1 MEANQGD
8 ETASAPLEVE
18 VHPTNLHAEP
28 STIPDAIAEDEEL
41 LKYLETEFSKREAR
55 LLKAQQTLN
64 EQQATLQQAETRQ
77 ETAHRLYTLSKNMM
91 DQIKRE
97 GQLKSSQKA
106 PRDESSR
113 HGRSLSSMDQS
124 RQALVDRTITTLRDA
139 ISELQAATSDL
150 TIARRNVATADAF
163 VKYSHRSLRAVGYLR
178 SVTKGFIDDE
188 YSATR
193 PTPQLPETVWRM
205 IFASAVADDSLL
217 PLEPRDKHKEWS
229 FRCTPLV
236 LSHVSKEWR
245 RIATST
251 PGLWTNVQVVYTT
264 EKSLRSALFHRL
276 VGLSTGSPLNIVVT
290 LTTDIGNVV
299 NQLTSAFTEDH
310 RVQTIACQ
318 VSDDAAPSL
327 RSLLDVIPASQNLYL
342 RGLSIDAGPISNTVK
357 LPTKHVMS
365 ATNISVY
372 NILLERQ
379 PPFFLVPPPPWHLHT
394 LRIDLVSLFRIDI
407 NGSAPSLQ
415 RITIT
420 HPPTYNQI
428 PPWYE
433 NAIGPNV
440 ENVAATELIVHP
452 MSRSHLIPLVKYLSR
467 LKQVKYLEICGGSVQ
482 PILTMMKDNV
492 ESDQPTWLPA
502 LSELVI
508 SDYEQHGTE
517 LGLYVA
523 KRLTAA
529 QESLKT
535 GTQRVQPLTR
545 FVVNRSPNIST
556 DIVGLIEQHCKA
568 GQEFNKVVTGDTE
581 SVPPQSS

>member
-1 MEANQGD
+1 METNQGD
-8 ETASAPLEVE
+8 ETVLTTEVE
-18 VHPTNLHAEP
+18 VHPTSLHDEP
-28 STIPDAIAEDEEL
+28 SAIPGSIEEDKEL
-41 LKYLETEFSKREAR
+41 LKYLEKEFSKRQAR
-55 LLKAQQTLN
+55 LLKAQTTLN
-64 EQQATLQQAETRQ
+64 EQQSILQQAETRQ

-97 GQLKSSQKA
+97 GQLKSSQSG

-124 RQALVDRTITTLRDA
+124 RQALVDRTITTLKDA

-150 TIARRNVATADAF
+150 TIARRNVVTADAF
-163 VKYSHRSLRAVGYLR
+163 LRYSHRSLRAVGYIKGF
-178 SVTKGFIDDE
+178 TKGFIDDE
-188 YSATR
+188 YSATL
-193 PTPQLPETVWRM
+193 PTPQLPESVWRM
-205 IFASAVADDSLL
+205 IFAYVVAEDSLL
-217 PLEPRDKHKEWS
+217 PLEPRDRHQEWS
-229 FRCTPLV
+229 FRCAPLA

-245 RIATST
+245 RITTST
-251 PGLWTNVQVVYTT
+251 PTLWVNVQVVFTT
-264 EKSLRSALFHRL
+264 ERRLRSALFHRL
-276 VGLSTGSPLNIVVT
+276 VGLSTGAPLNIIIT
-290 LTTDIGNVV
+290 LTTDISNVV
-299 NQLTSAFTEDH
+299 NQLTNAFTEDH
-310 RVQTIACQ
+310 RVHTIACQ

-327 RSLLDVIPASQNLYL
+327 RSLLDIIPATQNLYL
-342 RGLSIDAGPISNTVK
+342 RGLSIDAGPASNTVK

-365 ATNISVY
+365 ATNISIY

-407 NGSAPSLQ
+407 GGTAPSLR

-433 NAIGPNV
+433 NAVGPNV

-452 MSRSHLIPLVKYLSR
+452 MSRAHLLPLVRYISR
-467 LKQVKYLEICGGSVQ
+467 LKQVKRMEICGGSVQ
-482 PILTMMKDNV
+482 PIIGTMKDNIDSGQSV
-492 ESDQPTWLPA
+492 WLPA

-517 LGLYVA
+517 LGLYIA
-523 KRLTAA
+523 KRLTTA
-529 QESLKT
+529 QEGLKAE
-535 GTQRVQPLTR
+535 TQSIQPLTK
-545 FVVNRSPNIST
+545 FTMNRCPNISA

-568 GQEFNKVVTGDTE
+568 GQELTKRTGADSE
-581 SVPPQSS
+581 VVPPQSA